1 VCFEEADL
9 KELTMTRMTKDETKL
24 LAQAAVIVDS
34 LMLPWKKLS
43 DNFEKKTIGAVEPE
57 RTLLDAA
64 SGTPSFITDLP
75 QNLVSAELFK
85 QIEKAK
91 KVIDDIHTTQVSVW
105 YNELMYASTPIK
117 NIKYQDWFTTGYK
130 AYYSGVAPLFWDK
143 NGDDSILQEFKR
155 AQNSL
160 PTNVDQAHCR
170 YIFQKAFTV
179 IRNKERWTQG
189 AYSRTVEIPKT
200 YTFYE
205 APSCMPIEPH
215 TEIKVQRQIYTD
227 VEKVQ
232 KFCSAGA
239 ILNADGALGGDDESH
254 KKLSPEAIFV
264 GGQLSKFMHGD
275 IATFNDTSIHEGVV
289 QAWERCGQAN
299 GWL

>member
-1 VCFEEADL
+1 
-9 KELTMTRMTKDETKL
+9 MTRMTKDETKL

-43 DNFEKKTIGAVEPE
+43 DNFKKKTIGAVEPE

-64 SGTPSFITDLP
+64 KETPPLITDLP
-75 QNLVSAELFK
+75 ISENPVSAELF
-85 QIEKAK
+85 EALK
-91 KVIDDIHTTQVSVW
+91 KVRIAMDVGKSAEVW
-105 YNELMYASTPIK
+105 YNEFATYANVPLK
-117 NIKYQDWFTTGYK
+117 APKYQDWFTTDYK

-143 NGDDSILQEFKR
+143 NGDDSILREFKR

-189 AYSRTVEIPKT
+189 AYSRTVEVPKT
-200 YTFYE
+200 YAFYE
-205 APSCMPIEPH
+205 APSCMPIEPR
-215 TEIKVQRQIYTD
+215 TEIKVQRQTYMD

-239 ILNADGALGGDDESH
+239 ILNADGALGDDGKSG
-254 KKLSPEAIFV
+254 KKLSPEAVFV
-264 GGQLSKFMHGD
+264 GGQLSKYMHGD
-275 IATFNDTSIHEGVV
+275 IATFNDTSEHRRVV
-289 QAWERCGQAN
+289 TAWENCGRAN